1 MFGGDIGTSAGAV
14 IHEDGRTAQ
23 FAGEG
28 FAEGTRQKI
37 AGATGREANHEP
49 NGPPGWPGSAGL
61 RGSRPGCGG
70 QREGRGHKASSADH
84 GFLPVSRD

>member
-1 MFGGDIGTSAGAV
+1 MFGGDIGTSTWAV

-37 AGATGREANHEP
+37 ARTTGREANHEP
-49 NGPPGWPGSAGL
+49 NGPPGGPGSAGL
-61 RGSRPGCGG
+61 RSGLLRCCC

-84 GFLPVSRD
+84 GFLPVTRD